1 MDIKLNTVHFDAD
14 QKLIDFTKKRVTKL
28 EQFFDGI
35 IASEVYLAFD
45 KSRAK
50 KTDNKE
56 AKIKLEIPGN
66 DLFAEKKE
74 KTFEEAI
81 DNTVKALET
90 QLKKHKEK
98 IRK

>member
-1 MDIKLNTVHFDAD
+1 MDIKINTVHFDAD
-14 QKLIDFTKKRVTKL
+14 QKLLQFAEKRVGKL

-35 IASEVYLAFD
+35 IAAEIFLTFD
-45 KSRAK
+45 KSGAK
-50 KTDNKE
+50 KTENKE

-81 DNTVKALET
+81 DGCVRALEK
-90 QLKKHKEK
+90 QLKKHKER
-98 IRK
+98 IRQ